1 MRILHAVTLF
11 SPDGAYGGPV
21 RVALNQASALRDSGH
36 EVTIAA
42 GVRGYDPIPTEQE
55 GVPLALNAARNLVP
69 GVGFAGLAAP
79 AMLTW
84 LRKHRSE
91 FDVVHV
97 HLARDL
103 VMLPFATAVHTMGI
117 PFVVQSH
124 GMLAPK
130 SNPLAPALDALF
142 VRRLLRQAHTVFCL
156 TEQERQGI
164 SSVARGGAR
173 IEMLN
178 NGVPEYEAAEPPAS
192 PPEILYLARLHAR
205 KRPLDFV
212 EAAKMVLEEGL
223 TAKFALVGPD
233 EGEAGEVLESTAGRH
248 EIAWEGPLPGGKGP
262 ERMRRASMYVLPSV
276 NEPYPMSV
284 LEAMAVGIPVVITNE
299 CGLADLVS
307 RTGSGLVTV
316 PGPGPIAEAMKTLL
330 TDPTLAQSMGE
341 RGRAAAGNQLSM
353 QSVATR
359 LTDTYVAAT
368 ADRVRHGS

>member
-21 RVALNQASALRDSGH
+21 RVALNQASALQDSGH
-36 EVTIAA
+36 KVTITA

-55 GVPLALNAARNLVP
+55 GVSLTLKKARNLVP

-79 AMLTW
+79 SSLTW

-103 VMLPFATAVHTMGI
+103 VMLPFATAVHTLGL

-142 VRRLLRQAHTVFCL
+142 VRRLLRRAHTVFCL
-156 TEQERQGI
+156 TDQEREGI
-164 SSVARGGAR
+164 CEVAGDGVR
-173 IEMLN
+173 IDMLN
-178 NGVPEYEAAEPPAS
+178 NGVPEYEAGES
-192 PPEILYLARLHAR
+192 TDTTPEILYLARLHPR

-212 EAAKMVLEEGL
+212 GAAKQVLDSGL
-223 TAKFALVGPD
+223 SARFTLVGPD
-233 EGEAGEVLESTAGRH
+233 EGEAEKVTESITGRP
-248 EIAWEGPLPGGKGP
+248 EITWEGALPGGKGP
-262 ERMRRASMYVLPSV
+262 DRMRRAAIYVLPSV

-284 LEAMAVGIPVVITNE
+284 LEAMAVGIPVVVTDE
-299 CGLADLVS
+299 CGLAPLVS
-307 RTGSGLVTV
+307 RTGCGIVTV
-316 PGPGPIAEAMKTLL
+316 PGEGPIAEAMKTLL
-330 TDPTLAQSMGE
+330 TDPALAAAMGE
-341 RGRAAAGNQLSM
+341 RGRAAARSELSM
-353 QSVATR
+353 RSVATR
-359 LTDTYVAAT
+359 LTDTYAAAT
-368 ADRVRHGS
+368 ADRGRRA